1 MRAKSPREDARS
13 PADRRTS
20 ATPLSASEAN
30 RNAGADARWR
40 AMRPDDDGDENGAGG
55 TVEDADARPRAQ
67 DVGLMS
73 PPPHRRGLGAQG
85 VGSPLD
91 DLFSPPRARRT
102 SAGGGTPARG
112 SGTPAR
118 GVGTF
123 GTPRFGTPR
132 ATPRGDVGRRVS
144 GSGRRGVDEDDDG
157 FGAPGSE
164 RRTREDPAT
173 QLTATQDVDFL
184 MSPPPTDYDPVAR
197 DQANREEIAMQTFIW
212 GTKVNVGDVQQRFR
226 RFIENHEWFVL
237 PSGFQWPEGYGES
250 DFVFPPDFIM
260 PPTRNYHEVM
270 QDMHEKEQTDLDLD
284 CQHVQKY
291 DPYLYELLTQYPQ
304 EIIPLFDVVA
314 NEYFIQ
320 NVAIPEYADEQTAQL
335 LVRPFNM
342 MYAKPMRDLNPS
354 DIDKMVCV
362 RGMVTRCTTVIPD
375 LKLAYFKCL
384 MCGYAPE
391 HVQVDRGRV
400 HEPPLKCT
408 ECAKPGTMTLI
419 HNQCV
424 FANKQ
429 TVKMQETPDAI
440 PEGETPHTV
449 SMCVFDQLVDQ
460 AKPGDRVEVTGV
472 YRAVP
477 IRLSSTK
484 RTLKSVYKTYLDVF
498 HIRKDAGERLRNTA
512 GQEDDEA
519 ANNSAAT
526 LKSRSGQASNQGPG
540 QQLEFSPERL
550 AEIQE
555 LGRSPDIYDRLVSS
569 LAPSIWELED
579 VKKGLLCQLFGAT
592 NKSFSDKAANKVRGD
607 INILLVGDPGV
618 AKSQLLTYVHRIAPR
633 GMYTSGRGSSAVG
646 LTAYVTRDPESK
658 DMVLESGALVL
669 SDRGICCIDEFDKM
683 SDSARSM
690 LHEVMEQQTVSI
702 AKAGIIAVLNARTS
716 VLASAN
722 PVGSRYNPNM
732 SMVENIQL
740 PPTLL
745 SRFDLL
751 YLLLDRPNPETDR
764 RLARHLVSLHYKN
777 PPQRKRGIIDA
788 TLLTD
793 YVSYA
798 RAFVQPVLSDEAAEE
813 LVEGYVDMR
822 RMGGSRKVITATPRQ
837 LESLIRLS
845 EALARMRLSTQVD
858 RDDAK
863 EALRLMRVAMQQSAV
878 DPRTGT
884 IDMDKILTGHS
895 ASDRQHRKVI
905 ADAITACLTAS
916 ANGRLRLSELV
927 KGLAERDGSMVLSV
941 QEVRDAAML
950 LVEQETC
957 SIRGDLVTLVA

>member
-1 MRAKSPREDARS
+1 MTTTPRRSPRSKASPSPSASASARRASLGEANAGDGEGGGGGGRRTPIDDADDVDGDVDGDARENVD
-13 PADRRTS
+13 PAMVVPSARRVVDT
-20 ATPLSASEAN
+20 
-30 RNAGADARWR
+30 
-40 AMRPDDDGDENGAGG
+40 
-55 TVEDADARPRAQ
+55 
-67 DVGLMS
+67 GLMS
-73 PPPHRRGLGAQG
+73 PPPARARRDSGG
-85 VGSPLD
+85 VME
-91 DLFSPPRARRT
+91 DLFSPPAARRA
-102 SAGGGTPARG
+102 SASGGGGER
-112 SGTPAR
+112 
-118 GVGTF
+118 F

-132 ATPRGDVGRRVS
+132 ATPRSDLGLGGSARARRTMD
-144 GSGRRGVDEDDDG
+144 GEDDDG
-157 FGAPGSE
+157 FGGG
-164 RRTREDPAT
+164 TQMT
-173 QLTATQDVDFL
+173 QLTATQDGGADL
-184 MSPPPTDYDPVAR
+184 ASPPMSAGEHLLRAQGQREAVA
-197 DQANREEIAMQTFIW
+197 EETFIW
-212 GTKVNVGDVQQRFR
+212 GTQVNVRETQNRFR
-226 RFIENHEWFVL
+226 RFIENFEL
-237 PSGFQWPEGYGES
+237 P
-250 DFVFPPDFIM
+250 D
-260 PPTRNYHEVM
+260 TEVSHYDRRLRAM
-270 QDMHEKEQTDLDLD
+270 QEKEETHLDID
-284 CQHVQKY
+284 CQHVHEY
-291 DPYLYELLTQYPQ
+291 DEYLYKLLVMYPQ

-314 NEYFIQ
+314 NEYFAENIQ
-320 NVAIPEYADEQTAQL
+320 SEDVGEEEALAMRII
-335 LVRPFNM
+335 VRPYNM
-342 MYAKPMRDLNPS
+342 MDAKPMRDLNPS

-362 RGMVTRCTTVIPD
+362 RGMVTRCTPIIPD
-375 LKLAYFKCL
+375 LKLAFFKCL
-384 MCGYAPE
+384 MCGFSPE

-400 HEPPLKCT
+400 NEPPLKCT
-408 ECAKPGTMTLI
+408 ECGKPGTLTMV

-424 FANKQ
+424 FSNKQ
-429 TVKMQETPDAI
+429 NVKMQETPDAI
-440 PEGETPHTV
+440 PDGETPHTV
-449 SMCVFDQLVDQ
+449 SMCVFDDLVDQ
-460 AKPGDRVEVTGV
+460 AKPGDRVEVTAV

-477 IRLSSTK
+477 IRMSSTR
-484 RTLKSVYKTYLDVF
+484 RTLKSVYKTYLDIIHV
-498 HIRKDAGERLRNTA
+498 RKDAGERLRNTA
-512 GQEDDEA
+512 GPEDDEA
-519 ANNSAAT
+519 AQHSAAERS
-526 LKSRSGQASNQGPG
+526 SRTTASNQSPN
-540 QQLEFSPERL
+540 QQLDFSPERL
-550 AEIQE
+550 AEIEE
-555 LGRSPDIYDRLVSS
+555 LGRSEDVYERLVAS

-592 NKSFSDKAANKVRGD
+592 NKTFSGTAANKVRGD
-607 INILLVGDPGV
+607 INVLLVGDPGV

-764 RLARHLVSLHYKN
+764 RLARHLVSLHFKE
-777 PPQRKRGIIDA
+777 PPQKKRGAIDA

-798 RAFVQPVLSDEAAEE
+798 RANVQPVLSDEAAEE
-813 LVEGYVDMR
+813 LVEGYVEMR

-845 EALARMRLSTQVD
+845 ESLARMRLSRRVD

-895 ASDRQHRKVI
+895 ASDRQQRRQI
-905 ADAITACLTAS
+905 ADSIAS
-916 ANGRLRLSELV
+916 ILSNSGGKLRLNELV
-927 KGLAERDGSMVLSV
+927 RALSERDSSATYNV

-957 SIRGDLVTLVA
+957 SIRGDLVTLQA